1 MPMRVNVTAFKSRCL
16 GYIDA
21 VASGRQDRV
30 ILTRH
35 GRAVAELRPL
45 QEPEPRPA
53 VDLHGALRGTGR
65 VPPGVDITEPTGEVW
80 EADEE

>member
-1 MPMRVNVTAFKSRCL
+1 MATRVNVTAFKGRCL

-30 ILTRH
+30 ILTKH

-45 QEPEPRPA
+45 REEEPRPA
-53 VDLHGALRGTGR
+53 FELHGAMRGTGR
-65 VPPGVDITEPTGEVW
+65 VPPGEDIMEPTGEVW
-80 EADEE
+80 EAER

>member
-1 MPMRVNVTAFKSRCL
+1 VSTRVNVTAFKSRCL

-30 ILTRH
+30 ILTKH

-45 QEPEPRPA
+45 TEAEARPA
-53 VDLHGALRGTGR
+53 VELHGAMRGSVR
-65 VPPGVDITEPTGEVW
+65 VPDGIDITEPTGEVW
-80 EADEE
+80 DAEN

>member
-1 MPMRVNVTAFKSRCL
+1 MTARINVTAFKSRCL
-16 GYIDA
+16 GFIDA

-45 QEPEPRPA
+45 SEPEVLPA
-53 VDLHGALRGTGR
+53 VELHGAMRGSVR
-65 VPPGVDITEPTGEVW
+65 VPPDVDLTEPTGEVW
-80 EADEE
+80 EAEG

>member
-1 MPMRVNVTAFKSRCL
+1 MATRVNVTAFKSQCL

-30 ILTRH
+30 ILTKH

-45 QEPEPRPA
+45 REPEARPA
-53 VDLHGALRGTGR
+53 VDLHGAMRGTVR
-65 VPPGVDITEPTGEVW
+65 IPEGVDITEPTGEVW
-80 EADEE
+80 EADT

>member
-1 MPMRVNVTAFKSRCL
+1 MRVNVTAFKSRCL

-30 ILTRH
+30 ILTKH

-45 QEPEPRPA
+45 REPEPRPA
-53 VDLHGALRGTGR
+53 VDLHGALRGTVH
-65 VPPGVDITEPTGEVW
+65 VPEGADIMEPTGEVW
-80 EADEE
+80 KAEEE